1 MAVERL
7 RQDIRLREETDYIM
21 PVWLPFIPYILALLG
36 FAFIVAGAFYSE
48 ESVTMPPKAIPY
60 GYRVNPYT
68 SSGLLF
74 FGVSIAVIG
83 SLINLY
89 VIYKWID
96 RRNRHF
102 KRVRILYRDLIG
114 YLESKGKTKQAEAIR
129 SILRQMEVEEDEK
142 SPILW
147 VVLVLLVGI
156 LVFYVLH
163 FLNKDFHRH
172 DSREKHIWEDVRG
185 AFEEMGE
192 PLVHRKISYIPDRS
206 TLVYLVLTILTGGLF
221 GLYWIYVT
229 TKDPN
234 EHFREH
240 VMFED
245 ELLEKIEKI
254 ESSF

>member
-7 RQDIRLREETDYIM
+7 KQDIRLREETDYIM
-21 PVWLPFIPYILALLG
+21 PIWLPFIPYILILLG
-36 FAFIVAGAFYSE
+36 SVLIAVGAYYSE
-48 ESVTMPPKAIPY
+48 ETATPPFAGLSPY
-60 GYRVNPYT
+60 VPATTLYP
-68 SSGLLF
+68 SFGLVL
-74 FGVSIAVIG
+74 GASIAVLG

-114 YLESKGKTKQAEAIR
+114 YLESKGKTRQAEAIR

-147 VVLVLLVGI
+147 VVLVLLIGI

-172 DSREKHIWEDVRG
+172 DSREKHIWEDVRR